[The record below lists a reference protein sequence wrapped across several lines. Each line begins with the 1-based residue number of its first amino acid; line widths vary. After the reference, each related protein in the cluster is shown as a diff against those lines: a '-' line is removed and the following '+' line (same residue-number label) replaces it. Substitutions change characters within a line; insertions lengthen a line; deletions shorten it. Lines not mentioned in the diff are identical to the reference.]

1 MQLKYKYKACIKSND
16 IKFRKKICIE
26 NITTKN
32 RNSSKYNPWANEVS
46 TNGQCPRSPYQQC
59 HSNSMSKLL

>member
-1 MQLKYKYKACIKSND
+1 MLLKYKYKACIKSND
-16 IKFRKKICIE
+16 IKFRKKYVLKISLQ
-26 NITTKN
+26 KN

-59 HSNSMSKLL
+59 PSNSMSKLL